1 MSLQDFYEKNPNTC
15 MFVCGLLVAL
25 LLVLVY
31 SYLFKSEHK
40 QSAPHV
46 ASVLFAPAPAENLTA
61 GAKDPRF
68 FSETMSEDAADIT
81 RPTPA
86 AGGRLERT
94 HLVNS
99 RHSAR
104 NEQTVPTHDN
114 DLLATEHMLTRGGA
128 ERSIQDVSRNRYL
141 GMAKLGGEEY
151 EGYVYRGEPTLD
163 EQGELT
169 ATVYG
174 ISESPWN

>member
-1 MSLQDFYEKNPNTC
+1 MSGPTDFYEKNPKTC
-15 MFVCGLLVAL
+15 MFVCGILVAL

-31 SYLFKSEHK
+31 SFLFKAEHVHNI
-40 QSAPHV
+40 PP
-46 ASVLFAPAPAENLTA
+46 ASVAIAPAFMEKLEDVV
-61 GAKDPRF
+61 KDPRF
-68 FSETMSEDAADIT
+68 FSESMAENAADIT

-86 AGGRLERT
+86 AGGKLERT
-94 HLVNS
+94 MLSKSQN
-99 RHSAR
+99 SAR
-104 NEQTVPTHDN
+104 SEQPVPNRDN
-114 DLLATEHMLTRGGA
+114 DLLATEHMLTRGSA